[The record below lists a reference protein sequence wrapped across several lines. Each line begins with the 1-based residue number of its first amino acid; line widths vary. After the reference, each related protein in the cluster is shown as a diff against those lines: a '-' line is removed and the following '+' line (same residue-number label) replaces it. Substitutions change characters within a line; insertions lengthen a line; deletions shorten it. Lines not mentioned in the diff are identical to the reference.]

1 MATPADNNARARAA
15 LAAAPRAADSTN
27 AAIQTVDALLHSDA
41 VRKRFEDVLGKK
53 AAGFMSSVIAVT
65 NGSRALKD
73 ADPKTIIAAA
83 AVAASLDLPINPSL
97 GFAWI
102 IPREI
107 KDRGWV
113 AQFQLGYKG
122 TIQLALR
129 SGQYKTIHVG
139 VVYEG
144 ELEEQTARQRL
155 TGELQFREG
164 GRTSDKAMGYAAYF
178 KLLNGAEMWDYMS
191 EAEVIAHAQRF
202 AGPSFK
208 NPRSAW
214 NTDPEAMK
222 CKTVLDRLLSHYGIL
237 SVQMQ
242 KAQISDQGIARD
254 ETGEDVEHPDNV
266 FDTSYSEGGSGELGD
281 PEEQSAEPA
290 PQRSL
295 ADLLP
300 GSDQ

>member
-1 MATPADNNARARAA
+1 MAG
-15 LAAAPRAADSTN
+15 S
-27 AAIQTVDALLHSDA
+27 
-41 VRKRFEDVLGKK
+41 
-53 AAGFMSSVIAVT
+53 
-65 NGSRALKD
+65 NGTALKD
-73 ADPKTIIAAA
+73 KLQKRTEEPESGVTRTLQGLLSLDSIKQRFAEVLGDKAPGFISSIISLTNSSPRLKDCDPKTVIGAAA
-83 AVAASLDLPINPSL
+83 IAASLDLPINPSL

-191 EAEVIAHAQRF
+191 EAEVIAHAKRF

-290 PQRSL
+290 PTLQG
-295 ADLLP
+295 LL
-300 GSDQ
+300 DQ